1 MGPFVAVKIP
11 LRSDLRGLV
20 DFVAYYRN
28 QHSITTPAERVI
40 PGNIKKLFAEELNY
54 IVEKGELSEGFK
66 GLIKDYQV
74 NRARVIAT
82 GRTSQSKLE
91 AAKLIEK
98 ELSEE
103 ERRELLSVL
112 LNAKP

>member
-28 QHSITTPAERVI
+28 QHSITTLAERVI

-82 GRTSQSKLE
+82 GHTSQSKLE

>member
-1 MGPFVAVKIP
+1 MSPFVAVKIP
-11 LRSDLRGLV
+11 LRSDLRGLA
-20 DFVAYYRN
+20 DFVAYYRKY
-28 QHSITTPAERVI
+28 HSITTPAERVI

-54 IVEKGELSEGFK
+54 IVEKGELSEVFK
-66 GLIKDYQV
+66 GVIRDFQA
-74 NRARVIAT
+74 NRARVISA
-82 GRTSQSKLE
+82 GHTSHSKLE

-112 LNAKP
+112 LNAKS